1 MPPARDAFLESRRLL
16 LDRAAAARSLLDLM
30 QLRFQ

>member
-1 MPPARDAFLESRRLL
+1 MPPARDEFLENRRLL
-16 LDRAAAARSLLDLM
+16 LDRAAARSLLDLM